1 MSVFASALF
10 GMLSG
15 SSVANAVT
23 VGSLTIPAMIRLGYP
38 RHFAGAVEA
47 ASSTGGQI
55 TPPIMG
61 AAAFLMIEFLNLPYQ
76 TIIIAAIVPAFMHFF
91 GVFMQVHFEAKRTG
105 LRGLTPDELPDL
117 RKRAR
122 RQLADADPAR
132 AADRDHRH
140 RARRPTSRRSPAS
153 RRRRSSG
160 FFTTRGRTTPAQWVA
175 LAVGHAVLLA
185 LITGQFGEYNVYVFL
200 AMLPVV
206 WLVHRSIAAKSR
218 IAKRDLVEAFETGA
232 KYALAVGAA
241 AATVGHRD
249 RRRHADRRGLQAFVH
264 RHVRRADDRLDG
276 DGDPA
281 DRDSSRR
288 RR

>member
-1 MSVFASALF
+1 
-10 GMLSG
+10 MLSG

-76 TIIIAAIVPAFMHFF
+76 TIIIAAIVPAFMHFY

-105 LRGLTPDELPDL
+105 LRGLTPDELPDV
-117 RKRAR
+117 KK
-122 RQLADADPAR
+122 QLKANWPTLIPLVLLISIISTGSTPYL
-132 AADRDHRH
+132 AAFTGI
-140 RARRPTSRRSPAS
+140 TSAALV
-153 RRRRSSG
+153 G
-160 FFTTRGRTTPAQWVA
+160 LFTTRGRTTAAQWAA
-175 LAVGHAVLLA
+175 LAASHGVLIA
-185 LITGQFGEYNVYVFL
+185 LITGRFGEYNVYVYL

-206 WLVHRSIAAKSR
+206 WLVHRGIAAKSR
-218 IAKRDLVEAFETGA
+218 IVKKDLVEAFETGA

-241 AATVGHRD
+241 AATVGIVIGVITLTGVGFKISYIVTS
-249 RRRHADRRGLQAFVH
+249 AAQTIAETAMAILPTGLVEAKTLTLLA
-264 RHVRRADDRLDG
+264 RARK
-276 DGDPA
+276 A
-281 DRDSSRR
+281 
-288 RR
+288 